1 MLDVVCSKYGWTF
14 DYALW
19 GISWLNLNM
28 MIADSITV
36 LTSFGKDEENV
47 EVLKA
52 DDPENAETILRMF
65 GQRE

>member
-1 MLDVVCSKYGWTF
+1 
-14 DYALW
+14 
-19 GISWLNLNM
+19 

-47 EVLKA
+47 EILKA
-52 DDPENAETILRMF
+52 DDPENAEVILRMF